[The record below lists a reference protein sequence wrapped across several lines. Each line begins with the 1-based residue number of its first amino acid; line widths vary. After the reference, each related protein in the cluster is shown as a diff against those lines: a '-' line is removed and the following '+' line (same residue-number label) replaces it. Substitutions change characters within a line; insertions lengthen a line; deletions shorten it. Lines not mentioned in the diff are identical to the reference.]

1 MGKIMDQFHR
11 SRLLDQDKIFSSG
24 LKQFSALTTLP
35 TKADAIHRRL
45 NLRICPLESL
55 PFFLLMNTGDD
66 RLITILRKKAGD
78 MGYNL
83 NELAMGLPVDDKV
96 STDLYRDLGM

>member
-1 MGKIMDQFHR
+1 
-11 SRLLDQDKIFSSG
+11 
-24 LKQFSALTTLP
+24 
-35 TKADAIHRRL
+35 
-45 NLRICPLESL
+45 
-55 PFFLLMNTGDD
+55 MNTGDD
-66 RLITILRKKAGD
+66 RLITILGKKAGD